1 MERLTA
7 SLDPEIYKDKP
18 RINKSWL
25 GRVCYGGFIRAC
37 CQHQLA
43 RLFMLAVGAAAIGIG
58 FGVAE
63 LLGLSFALGAF
74 FAGVVLGE
82 SDHGHRAAVELQP
95 LKDVFTALFFIAV
108 GMLFDPSILVRRPLE
123 LLTMVMV
130 VVLGKPAL
138 L

>member
-1 MERLTA
+1 VVLLERVA
-7 SLDPEIYKDKP
+7 STNSRE
-18 RINKSWL
+18 
-25 GRVCYGGFIRAC
+25 
-37 CQHQLA
+37 
-43 RLFMLAVGAAAIGIG
+43 LFTLAVAATAIGVG
-58 FGVAE
+58 FGAAE

-123 LLTMVMV
+123 LPTMVMV

>member
-1 MERLTA
+1 VSSRE
-7 SLDPEIYKDKP
+7 
-18 RINKSWL
+18 
-25 GRVCYGGFIRAC
+25 
-37 CQHQLA
+37 
-43 RLFMLAVGAAAIGIG
+43 LFMLAVGAAAIGIG

-95 LKDVFTALFFIAV
+95 LQDAFTALFFVAV

-123 LLTMVMV
+123 LLTVVMV